1 MRSSGKVLRGERGSV
16 ASLTPL
22 YIKRLAP
29 VLGISEA
36 TLLARAGHLSE
47 VQAPPSA
54 EQVILGDP
62 DLVQEDKE
70 LLNRHLPAV
79 EVELRLAGTPRYG
92 HRVAAEVGRCL
103 PGAVQPKTDRNI
115 VERVPPLASTIVS
128 LLLDASD
135 WSHRTQPR

>member
-1 MRSSGKVLRGERGSV
+1 MRSLGKVLRGERGSV

-70 LLNRHLPAV
+70 LLIGIYR
-79 EVELRLAGTPRYG
+79 RL
-92 HRVAAEVGRCL
+92 
-103 PGAVQPKTDRNI
+103 K
-115 VERVPPLASTIVS
+115 SS
-128 LLLDASD
+128 
-135 WSHRTQPR
+135 